1 MFGDMRPYAYKS
13 TDFGRTWTALV
24 AGNAPVR
31 GYAHVIKAD
40 LVNRDLLFLGTE
52 FGLWVSLDGG
62 AQWARYKGGDLP
74 SVAVRD
80 LAIHPRDHDLV
91 IATHGRGIWIV
102 DDITPLRALTP
113 AALAR
118 EVVFL
123 EARPVVQRLPAG
135 GGWSNGDAVFV
146 GRNPPD
152 DAVITYYQRR
162 RHIFGD
168 MKIEVLDGTGKVVGT
183 VPVSERR
190 GVSRATWSMHLRPP
204 RVPPAASAA
213 GGAFV
218 GPRLLPGT
226 YTVRMTRD
234 TAVYTTQLK
243 VAADPRSRHS
253 AADRQAQLALARR
266 LAGLL
271 DDMTFDVVRMNAVR
285 AALDSR
291 AASLPAGDTLA
302 SRLRVA
308 SAAVDSL
315 RKRIVATKEGGMI
328 TGEERLREN
337 LADLYGSV
345 VGYEGRPSQT
355 QVERAG
361 AIARELSDVMAGFD
375 AWATRE
381 LGPLNGALATR
392 QLQPIAPLTRAQWD
406 ASETAR
412 QR

>member
-1 MFGDMRPYAYKS
+1 
-13 TDFGRTWTALV
+13 
-24 AGNAPVR
+24 
-31 GYAHVIKAD
+31 
-40 LVNRDLLFLGTE
+40 
-52 FGLWVSLDGG
+52 
-62 AQWARYKGGDLP
+62 
-74 SVAVRD
+74 
-80 LAIHPRDHDLV
+80 
-91 IATHGRGIWIV
+91 
-102 DDITPLRALTP
+102 
-113 AALAR
+113 
-118 EVVFL
+118 
-123 EARPVVQRLPAG
+123 VVQRLPAG

-361 AIARELSDVMAGFD
+361 AIARELSNVMAGFD
-375 AWATRE
+375 SWGTRE

-392 QLQPIAPLTRAQWD
+392 QLQPITPLTRAQWD
-406 ASETAR
+406 ASEAAR